1 MSLKFNLRFS
11 FLTVTYIILLLLIAL
26 TVTFCK
32 LNSDAAETETTALW
46 IMIFCHIAGSVA
58 TSILGGICFVYGD
71 TQEDNDNRKN
81 TFLKL
86 KLLSMYILGAC
97 YFLHCFFNLL
107 KYFSNTQNK
116 YLGIANFIIA
126 FFHILIY
133 FVYFAAIHKKEY
145 NQTYEKICL
154 ISILFSNIGTLMEA
168 LSTDFLFNAT
178 QNSTVI
184 DQNKTRPIV
193 AIEKTNPLLPSA
205 VLGFSVLI
213 IDLLFTKVD
222 ETPLESDAPTE
233 TKKKSIAFKTLIQII
248 FLPLSFF
255 LLAFT
260 FTELLTSDS
269 SADLECYVI
278 SHIVFKLL
286 NIGLMVIISIGID
299 CKETIIRLRAKLSN
313 IRQYPLII
321 SEVNVWVA
329 IFITACIVKCFHHI
343 FCFGLPAQDV
353 KIEIHVVIDNII
365 SIVLAIIQT
374 VFILVTYSGT
384 NFKHKCELLS
394 EKCITND
401 YRPFIC
407 SLLGMMNMALWFSD
421 SIGKEKL
428 IYGLGNNVVENL
440 RKSSLLFSIFFLFQ
454 AGLEFLNFFLC
465 NESNKRRLET

>member
-1 MSLKFNLRFS
+1 
-11 FLTVTYIILLLLIAL
+11 
-26 TVTFCK
+26 
-32 LNSDAAETETTALW
+32 
-46 IMIFCHIAGSVA
+46 MIFCHIAGSVA

-126 FFHILIY
+126 FFHILTY

-233 TKKKSIAFKTLIQII
+233 TKKIFIAFKTLIQII

-269 SADLECYVI
+269 SADLECYGV
-278 SHIVFKLL
+278 
-286 NIGLMVIISIGID
+286 
-299 CKETIIRLRAKLSN
+299 
-313 IRQYPLII
+313 
-321 SEVNVWVA
+321 
-329 IFITACIVKCFHHI
+329 
-343 FCFGLPAQDV
+343 
-353 KIEIHVVIDNII
+353 
-365 SIVLAIIQT
+365 QT
-374 VFILVTYSGT
+374 TKYWT
-384 NFKHKCELLS
+384 
-394 EKCITND
+394 D
-401 YRPFIC
+401 
-407 SLLGMMNMALWFSD
+407 
-421 SIGKEKL
+421 
-428 IYGLGNNVVENL
+428 GNY
-440 RKSSLLFSIFFLFQ
+440 
-454 AGLEFLNFFLC
+454 
-465 NESNKRRLET
+465 